1 MSANQTG
8 YVNSIHNIGH
18 FNAPW
23 HGETYMLFRTLQPP
37 QPERFFTLQATHNM
51 EQPMQCGVATA
62 YSLWHIPSMRKLT
75 GKPGTSSLPQPERFF
90 ALQATHSLEQP
101 REPRVGLT
109 HSLWNIQFPGLRGP
123 ICYPEPYTPHNLK
136 GLLLCDMGSKAPP
149 HILRQGSP
157 WAWHSIQPWKKPP
170 WHGKGCMPCQ
180 PMEVFYLIPPSFLL
194 SFYRKRKG

>member
-23 HGETYMLFRTLQPP
+23 HGETYMLFRILQPP

-75 GKPGTSSLPQPERFF
+75 GEPGTSSLPQPERFF

-149 HILRQGSP
+149 HILRQGSFLSYSP
-157 WAWHSIQPWKKPP
+157 QLPFILLWKK
-170 WHGKGCMPCQ
+170 
-180 PMEVFYLIPPSFLL
+180 
-194 SFYRKRKG
+194 KRKWRGKSYTLATY

>member
-1 MSANQTG
+1 MRKLTG
-8 YVNSIHNIGH
+8 E
-18 FNAPW
+18 P
-23 HGETYMLFRTLQPP
+23 RTSSLP
-37 QPERFFTLQATHNM
+37 QPERFFALQATHSL

-75 GKPGTSSLPQPERFF
+75 GEPGTSSLPQPERFF
-90 ALQATHSLEQP
+90 TLQATHSLEQP

-149 HILRQGSP
+149 HILRQGSFL
-157 WAWHSIQPWKKPP
+157 S
-170 WHGKGCMPCQ
+170 
-180 PMEVFYLIPPSFLL
+180 YSPSFLL
-194 SFYRKRKG
+194 SFYGKRKGNGGEKATHWLLIN